1 MRRLANSFL
10 FEFHDA
16 IATLPGATA
25 ARQLVVGRALEY
37 LDKLSRQAAGDRP
50 LQLEL
55 AQAYVKIGDV
65 QGKPYTANLG
75 DAEGAIA
82 SYTKATEIALPLV
95 DRETGS
101 DVTDA
106 RRIVSSAFASV
117 AAVEAR
123 AHQLES
129 ATKHNLQALAYAE
142 RLLTDDPAHAD
153 EWRRLLVTCYSGLG
167 DAVQAANQGRDEV
180 DLYHKSLEHYRRALP
195 QAETLFAAHPDST
208 DDLYLL
214 AKSCARVAGNVAEVG
229 ARTVNEPYMEEALAL
244 HARNVQLCRTLV
256 ERNPQ
261 NGQFRRNVA
270 DALIAA
276 AYAKVLCARD
286 LERARGECWE
296 AVGTQ
301 ESLAAAD
308 PSNAEAQQD
317 LSFAYY
323 ISGRVAQATEDLDT
337 AAAHYR
343 KCLHIVEPLIR
354 AQPDNVETAA
364 DRARARQRLAETENA
379 QRARDLLN

>member
-1 MRRLANSFL
+1 VRRLANSFL

-123 AHQLES
+123 RIS
-129 ATKHNLQALAYAE
+129 
-142 RLLTDDPAHAD
+142 
-153 EWRRLLVTCYSGLG
+153 WRAQRNITCKRSP
-167 DAVQAANQGRDEV
+167 
-180 DLYHKSLEHYRRALP
+180 S
-195 QAETLFAAHPDST
+195 
-208 DDLYLL
+208 
-214 AKSCARVAGNVAEVG
+214 
-229 ARTVNEPYMEEALAL
+229 
-244 HARNVQLCRTLV
+244 RNVCSQMILRT
-256 ERNPQ
+256 RMS
-261 NGQFRRNVA
+261 G
-270 DALIAA
+270 AA
-276 AYAKVLCARD
+276 C
-286 LERARGECWE
+286 
-296 AVGTQ
+296 
-301 ESLAAAD
+301 
-308 PSNAEAQQD
+308 
-317 LSFAYY
+317 
-323 ISGRVAQATEDLDT
+323 
-337 AAAHYR
+337 
-343 KCLHIVEPLIR
+343 
-354 AQPDNVETAA
+354 
-364 DRARARQRLAETENA
+364 
-379 QRARDLLN
+379 